1 VCAAAGR
8 GRGGPRGHGH
18 LTERKRA
25 QAEILKLNTEL
36 EQRVRERTAQ
46 LEAAN
51 QELEAFS
58 YSVSHD
64 LRAPLRAMD
73 GYARILIEDFAPKLE
88 ADAARYLGRVRDS
101 ALQMGRLIDD
111 LLAFS
116 RLSRQAMQEQ
126 PVSVTKLVREVLSD
140 LRDEQGDRQIEV
152 SVEDLPD
159 CVADR
164 ALLERVFTNLLSNA
178 LKFTRNRRPARIEV
192 GTQREAGEAI
202 YFVRDN
208 GVGFDMRYADKL
220 FGVFQRLHRAE
231 EFKGT
236 GVGLVIVQRIVHR
249 HGGHIWAE
257 AELDKGATFYFTL
270 KGGVSNGNRPG

>member
-1 VCAAAGR
+1 
-8 GRGGPRGHGH
+8 
-18 LTERKRA
+18 
-25 QAEILKLNTEL
+25 
-36 EQRVRERTAQ
+36 
-46 LEAAN
+46 
-51 QELEAFS
+51 
-58 YSVSHD
+58 
-64 LRAPLRAMD
+64 MD